1 MVNFI
6 VEKPNATS
14 YLIDGVFDPTL
25 NLVRGQ
31 TYTFDFVDNGHPFFI
46 KSSLGFGTSG
56 RFDHG
61 VINQGSSSADLDL
74 VFTVPR
80 DSPDILYYQCS
91 AHPSMQGALQITDA
105 SIPTNSDI
113 IQSSVSVIVA
123 EGYLGPSPVLLE
135 DLTESRTDNTWTI
148 EYSGITFD
156 YAAIDTLITIVTRD
170 YQYTTEFRTEIIES
184 FPEYSEITYPETLEL
199 VGVSMITP
207 ILLTIAAADGQVLD

>member
-1 MVNFI
+1 
-6 VEKPNATS
+6 
-14 YLIDGVFDPTL
+14 
-25 NLVRGQ
+25 
-31 TYTFDFVDNGHPFFI
+31 
-46 KSSLGFGTSG
+46 
-56 RFDHG
+56 
-61 VINQGSSSADLDL
+61 
-74 VFTVPR
+74 
-80 DSPDILYYQCS
+80 
-91 AHPSMQGALQITDA
+91 MQGALQITDA

-113 IQSSVSVIVA
+113 IQSSVSVIVIVA